1 MGKVFRFF
9 SNTDLKL
16 VHYTIIQELDAKMR
30 NKFSLVERE
39 VVGEIVGQKLK
50 RVIYPTFIF

>member
-30 NKFSLVERE
+30 NKLSLLERV
-39 VVGEIVGQKLK
+39 VVGEIVGQKLE
-50 RVIYPTFIF
+50 R